1 MDGFAEV
8 EGFAA
13 VPATAADAP
22 DADDDEER
30 AREEAEMNAADEVE
44 AALAERLMPP
54 PPMNTAA
61 KIEGCTPRRTAEDI
75 EQQRKLALRVREIL
89 AA

>member
-1 MDGFAEV
+1 MNGFAEV
-8 EGFAA
+8 GGFAA
-13 VPATAADAP
+13 ALATAADAP

-44 AALAERLMPP
+44 VALAERLAPAT
-54 PPMNTAA
+54 PMNTAA
-61 KIEGCTPRRTAEDI
+61 EAEGCTPRRTAEDI
-75 EQQRKLALRVREIL
+75 EQQRRLALRVREIL